1 MDPLHATEDPD
12 TEYKMN
18 KCMPNMF
25 CFPHFCGRVQSS
37 MLEVTKVN
45 SNSITGHF
53 GTFFVGTTYTFACVA
68 HSMIAL
74 CLQAIPHCKG
84 DKSTIKMI

>member
-1 MDPLHATEDPD
+1 MWLHMDPLHATEDPD

-18 KCMPNMF
+18 ECIE
-25 CFPHFCGRVQSS
+25 VT

-53 GTFFVGTTYTFACVA
+53 GTFFIGTTYTFACVA
-68 HSMIAL
+68 HSMGAQ
-74 CLQAIPHCKG
+74 CLQVVPHCKG
-84 DKSTIKMI
+84 D